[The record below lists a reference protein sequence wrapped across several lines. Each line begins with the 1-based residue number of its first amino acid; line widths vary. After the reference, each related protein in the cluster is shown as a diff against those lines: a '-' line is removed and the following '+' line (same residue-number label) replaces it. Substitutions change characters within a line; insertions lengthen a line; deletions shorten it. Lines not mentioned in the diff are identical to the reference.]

1 MKHFTPKETYAFLQA
16 HPDALFIDCRTEMEF
31 FYVGHPVGA
40 SHIAW
45 QESPDWEVNAGFA
58 HEVMREAKN
67 DKQKTI
73 VLICRSGSRSVDAGE
88 ALETAGFANVINVL
102 YGFEGELSPQ
112 NHRNGMNG
120 WRHDG
125 LPWEQM

>member
-1 MKHFTPKETYAFLQA
+1 MKHLTPKEAHAYLQA
-16 HPDALFIDCRTEMEF
+16 HPEALFVDCRTEMEF

-45 QESPDWEVNAGFA
+45 QEAPDWEVNSKFA
-58 HEVMREAKN
+58 AEVLREAGAK
-67 DKQKTI
+67 DRPV
-73 VLICRSGSRSVDAGE
+73 VLICRSGNRSVDAGE
-88 ALETAGFANVINVL
+88 ALEAAGFADVTDVL
-102 YGFEGELSPQ
+102 YGFEGELDPRH
-112 NHRNGMNG
+112 HRNGVNG

>member
-1 MKHFTPKETYAFLQA
+1 MKHLTPKETYAYLQA
-16 HPDALFIDCRTEMEF
+16 HPEALFVDCRTEMEF

-45 QESPDWEVNAGFA
+45 QEAPEWEVNTNFA
-58 HEVMREAKN
+58 AEVLREAGSKESPV
-67 DKQKTI
+67 
-73 VLICRSGSRSVDAGE
+73 VLICRSGTRSVEAAGVLE
-88 ALETAGFANVINVL
+88 AAGFADVTNVL
-102 YGFEGELSPQ
+102 TGFEGELDGQ
-112 NHRNGMNG
+112 HHRGRVNG

>member
-1 MKHFTPKETYAFLQA
+1 MKHLTPKETYAYLQA
-16 HPDALFIDCRTEMEF
+16 HADALFVDCRTEMEF

-45 QESPDWEVNAGFA
+45 QEAPDWEVNDKFA
-58 HEVMREAKN
+58 AEVLREAGAKN
-67 DKQKTI
+67 RPV
-73 VLICRSGSRSVDAGE
+73 VLICRSGNRSVDAGE
-88 ALETAGFANVINVL
+88 TLEAAGFSQVTNVL
-102 YGFEGELSPQ
+102 YGFEGELDPQ
-112 NHRNGMNG
+112 HHRNGLSG